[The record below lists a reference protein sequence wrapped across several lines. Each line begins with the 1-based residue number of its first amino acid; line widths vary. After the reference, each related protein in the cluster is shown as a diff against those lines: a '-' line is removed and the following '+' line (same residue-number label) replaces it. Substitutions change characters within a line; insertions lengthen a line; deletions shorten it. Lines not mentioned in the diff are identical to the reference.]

1 MEQIATTRTVVAP
14 AAPSAPAAASESR
27 AEAGRIAPP
36 RGDRARLGAAYWR
49 LWTAD
54 GLSNLADGLL
64 KVALPLLAL
73 AHTASP
79 ALIAGLPI
87 AFSLPWLVFALP
99 AGALVDRLDRR
110 AAMLAATAVRAVV
123 LAGLAAAI
131 LTGHDSIQMLYA
143 AAFAVGVAE
152 TVYGTSAQSIL
163 PQLVPRSLLTRANGR
178 LFAVELAANE
188 FAGPPLAGFVVA
200 AGAAT
205 ALLTPLGLF
214 ITAFG
219 VLLLVRGSFRGE
231 RGDRAAP
238 IATAETAETDA
249 CGEAREKVE
258 TGAQSTRMGRPSL
271 RAEIAEGLRF
281 VLHDQ
286 LLRTLACMTGLYNLA
301 TNATFAV
308 FVLYAT
314 GPSSALHLSG
324 HAYGL
329 LLAVIA
335 AGSVLGSVAADR
347 LVTALGR
354 FRTLTLSV
362 AGGILLVGTP
372 ALTTNTYMIGASFF
386 VGGVGTILW
395 NVVAVSLRQRITPD
409 RLLGRVNSA
418 YRLVAWG
425 VMPVGAALGGAV
437 AQAAG
442 VRAVFAGSALVML
455 AMARGLAMVTEKHT
469 VDSRG

>member
-1 MEQIATTRTVVAP
+1 MEQIATARTVAAP
-14 AAPSAPAAASESR
+14 AAPGAPAAGPELR
-27 AEAGRIAPP
+27 AEAGRIAPS

-73 AHTASP
+73 THTASP
-79 ALIAGLPI
+79 ALIAGLPM

-110 AAMLAATAVRAVV
+110 AAMLAATAVRALV

-131 LTGHDSIQMLYA
+131 TTGHDSIQTLYA

-214 ITAFG
+214 IVAFG
-219 VLLLVRGSFRGE
+219 VLLLVRGSFRV
-231 RGDRAAP
+231 
-238 IATAETAETDA
+238 ETDVA
-249 CGEAREKVE
+249 
-258 TGAQSTRMGRPSL
+258 STRAGRPSL
-271 RAEIAEGLRF
+271 RADIAEGLRF
-281 VLHDQ
+281 VLHDK
-286 LLRTLACMTGLYNLA
+286 LLRTLAWMTGLYNLA

-314 GPSSALHLSG
+314 GPTSALHLSG

-335 AGSVLGSVAADR
+335 AGSVLGSVIAER
-347 LVTALGR
+347 LVVALGR

-362 AGGILLVGTP
+362 AGGTLLVGTP
-372 ALTTNTYMIGASFF
+372 ALTTNTYLIGTAFF
-386 VGGVGTILW
+386 VGGVGTVLW
-395 NVVAVSLRQRITPD
+395 NVVAVSLRQRMTPD

-442 VRAVFAGSALVML
+442 VRAVFGGSALVTL
-455 AMARGLAMVTEKHT
+455 AMARGLAMVTEKRT